1 MITSFCLCNRDKLE
15 AEVKKDEKEE
25 KLEGDAAL
33 QKLFKDI
40 YGGGDEETRR
50 AMNKSFQ
57 VLTSFTAHVFTML
70 SWGLRVFSLG
80 ESRAP
85 AEASASGCC
94 PCIEPPVHQCSV
106 VY

>member
-1 MITSFCLCNRDKLE
+1 MFISLCVCDRDKLE

-40 YGGGDEETRR
+40 YGGGDEATRR

-57 VLTSFTAHVFTML
+57 VL
-70 SWGLRVFSLG
+70 
-80 ESRAP
+80 RAP
-85 AEASASGCC
+85 HLQPIFTVRPADFAACQNRRYVSGLHANTLRWFHVH
-94 PCIEPPVHQCSV
+94 CIQIQSGLK
-106 VY
+106 